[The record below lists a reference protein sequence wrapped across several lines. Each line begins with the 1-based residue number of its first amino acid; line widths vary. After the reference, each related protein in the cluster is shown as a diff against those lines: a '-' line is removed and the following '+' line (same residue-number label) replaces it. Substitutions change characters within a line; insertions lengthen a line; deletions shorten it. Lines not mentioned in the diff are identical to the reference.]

1 MIFGMDWRIFSAQE
15 VRTFI
20 QEAKDY
26 GLVPP
31 GEIVF
36 GQRRETIT
44 SGERDD
50 TFAWLVFQKIT
61 PARG

>member
-20 QEAKDY
+20 REATEY

-31 GEIVF
+31 GEIDLESTE
-36 GQRRETIT
+36 RPI
-44 SGERDD
+44 SCGERDY
-50 TFAWLVFQKIT
+50 TFAWLVFQKCT
-61 PARG
+61 PATA